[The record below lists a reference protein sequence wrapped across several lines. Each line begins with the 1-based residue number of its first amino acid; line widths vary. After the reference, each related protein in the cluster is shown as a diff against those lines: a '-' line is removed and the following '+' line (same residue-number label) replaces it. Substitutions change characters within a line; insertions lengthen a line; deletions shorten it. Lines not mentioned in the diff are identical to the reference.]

1 MLQGHVKVTGS
12 AQSASPTGLFPP
24 YYPERNASLPESSIS
39 DIERRSESQASSK
52 TASQVFV
59 RDLENDKGKGFN
71 PARRSS
77 GRWNISHFLF
87 DVLPRGWS
95 LEYISCF
102 ISATAFVSIVVVLH
116 QFDQHKI
123 PSWPLGITLNNL
135 LAFLTAIGQ
144 STFVFPVVQGL
155 SQMKWTWFMGKN
167 RPLEDFERFDNASR
181 GAWGS
186 IMLLFSTKGRLSIL
200 LAAILIVTSAVTSTI
215 TQAVLSQDVR
225 YVANG
230 ENATIYRMIHDSTD
244 YTTSINQITGYMIS
258 AMYTSLNSTYNYT
271 TPDCA
276 TGNCKW
282 PPFGSLAVC
291 VQTNDITDKLLVEE
305 TAQQCCTETATNRF
319 DGSTWSESCTNCT
332 QTGLSQNEQFG
343 LKPQQDR
350 SLNSTSINLEA
361 GVNQSWSNL
370 YTFTNE
376 SVGYNALAAAQ
387 IIYLNTTD
395 AAEFGAPTL
404 NDTALFTKY
413 ARAVEALFY
422 MCVETYDVTTVNG
435 TTVTN
440 VTSVTSNVTWFDKYG
455 YLPDGKHASTLSN
468 RTFTVDGFNY
478 SYYDVSPTIAK
489 IISASL
495 TGSYNFI
502 GTFGLFDMTPF
513 SYAIGTALYK
523 NDGVNATTGT
533 ARDGLMRDA
542 VDDVLSN
549 TARGMTSW
557 LRSFFAS
564 PVQGQNN
571 VSESYVVV
579 RWPYLIFLGTQVVLT
594 IIFLIWIVLDS
605 KVRKVDILK
614 DSVLA
619 GLLAIS
625 AEDKASLESRLDA
638 LTDNPGD
645 REQMEKSSSVTL
657 VKSDPAGQ
665 WNLSTEG
672 RSIKLNADGTG
683 ELWCRYEFIAIQ
695 KASYQAGIKFMNPN
709 ARVAARLNP
718 SSLRSNWSSGSPP
731 GRRAGPKASVS
742 SFWGSVLVPAV
753 EKPPE

>member
-1 MLQGHVKVTGS
+1 MSRSRL
-12 AQSASPTGLFPP
+12 
-24 YYPERNASLPESSIS
+24 
-39 DIERRSESQASSK
+39 SESQASSK

-665 WNLSTEG
+665 WNL
-672 RSIKLNADGTG
+672 RL
-683 ELWCRYEFIAIQ
+683 
-695 KASYQAGIKFMNPN
+695 MN
-709 ARVAARLNP
+709 
-718 SSLRSNWSSGSPP
+718 
-731 GRRAGPKASVS
+731 
-742 SFWGSVLVPAV
+742 
-753 EKPPE
+753 